1 MDGGVAE
8 TGALVLKLGE
18 SDGRI
23 TAGARGRGLLGS
35 TEDTARRTESTGCK
49 GTGDGSGGSC

>member
-35 TEDTARRTESTGCK
+35 TEDAAR
-49 GTGDGSGGSC
+49 GTSDGSGGSC